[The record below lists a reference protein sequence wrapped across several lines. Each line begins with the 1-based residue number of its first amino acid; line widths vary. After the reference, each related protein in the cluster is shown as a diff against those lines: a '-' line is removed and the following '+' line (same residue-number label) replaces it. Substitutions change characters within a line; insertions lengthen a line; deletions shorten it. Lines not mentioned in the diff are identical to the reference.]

1 MPNRKM
7 KLAVSFLALL
17 LALQAA
23 AASAQTLVDSKPK
36 FSLVITLPVAEG
48 KPNLQ
53 KLRVM
58 EFNRSKE
65 SYREDGCLEKR
76 GFFTI
81 SILYNGK
88 PLQER
93 DAEARK
99 KREEAAKAT
108 PCDIPTQTM
117 RPNNG
122 WPRYFD
128 LTQDFPV
135 EVPGSYEV
143 TVSRE
148 SDLEHPE
155 KSMTVKSNTLR
166 FWVQEPIADKPQ

>member
-1 MPNRKM
+1 M
-7 KLAVSFLALL
+7 KLTLSFLALL

-23 AASAQTLVDSKPK
+23 VARAQTAEDSKPK
-36 FSLVITLPVAEG
+36 FNLVLGLFVVDG
-48 KPNLQ
+48 KPDLH

-58 EFNRSKE
+58 EFNNSKE

-148 SDLEHPE
+148 SDLDHPE
-155 KSMTVKSNTLR
+155 KSVTVKSNTLR
-166 FWVQEPIADKPQ
+166 FWVQEPIAENPQ